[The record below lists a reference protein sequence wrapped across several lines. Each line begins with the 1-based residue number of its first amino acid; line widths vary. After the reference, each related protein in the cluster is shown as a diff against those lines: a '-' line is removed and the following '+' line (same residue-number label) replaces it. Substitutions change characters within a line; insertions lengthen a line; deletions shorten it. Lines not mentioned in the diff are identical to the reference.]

1 MLLVL
6 LVPHDCPQGPVC
18 VAFCYRTAEG
28 MLVLSVVCKRSMLPA
43 VFWVQVSSSFN
54 LLWPFWAAAFPFPP
68 VQANLGTQRLLVS
81 FLSSTVPQLWP
92 LQAAR
97 VIADICVPRG
107 RRWPPSTAAQLV
119 VDSELTVAGA
129 PGLAGAMVH

>member
-1 MLLVL
+1 
-6 LVPHDCPQGPVC
+6 
-18 VAFCYRTAEG
+18 
-28 MLVLSVVCKRSMLPA
+28 MLPA